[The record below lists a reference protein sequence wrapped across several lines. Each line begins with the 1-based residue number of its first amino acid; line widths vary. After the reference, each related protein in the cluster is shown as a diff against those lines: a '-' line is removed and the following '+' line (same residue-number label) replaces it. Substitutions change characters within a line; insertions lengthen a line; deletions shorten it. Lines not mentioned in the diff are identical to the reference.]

1 MLLYGQLTVYNDNR
15 RFHNAPLPFATPGML
30 NTRHQPQDEKET
42 EKSTAP
48 GKGRGTRARAGAG
61 WMKQSQVNDLS
72 LQQDKSAAAL
82 PDFSFWSGLLV
93 SIVYPRNVLELK
105 KRPRAVPET
114 KDERQETIDKTLE
127 TKDNRR
133 EATDET
139 QQARDNR
146 RETIGKRQ

>member
-1 MLLYGQLTVYNDNR
+1 ADAAVGRSNFPVRPTVGTLLAKENI
-15 RFHNAPLPFATPGML
+15 HPG
-30 NTRHQPQDEKET
+30 
-42 EKSTAP
+42 
-48 GKGRGTRARAGAG
+48 GTRARAGAG